1 MRRSLSSIVSPI
13 KEHMSTSTFP
23 TAPLPQGGI
32 APGVQEDADPFDDDR
47 DRMRPTTPTFPD
59 EDADDDEDVERT
71 PLPSMFR
78 IEYDEGRTP
87 QPQVDDE
94 AQDAEDAE
102 LGSEPPTPVPARP
115 AMAKSLSAPSVRTLP
130 PAFPEAKSNDELA
143 PCQPAKSLPSS
154 RLPKP
159 KTVGRS
165 KSMTTVKTALSASA
179 PVSSAPLFTFAAPSR
194 PLTSAGEQVA
204 TESAPI
210 PPTQSVLSDSS
221 KPNWR
226 RGSGVAVGTKVSSTK
241 FTDADTVRPNLA
253 PSAKRAMVSAT
264 MFSDPAL
271 GGAARR
277 PKTARGAKEAKE
289 KEPPRM
295 FGAPARPRSRSSINS
310 ISSNPLAP
318 APASKRAD
326 SEAGDVNCPSH
337 IAKEHQDLDVLV
349 SEIVNADAPEPLLRA
364 FGQSTRVQTRVRPKG
379 AR

>member
-1 MRRSLSSIVSPI
+1 
-13 KEHMSTSTFP
+13 MSTFL

-32 APGVQEDADPFDDDR
+32 APGAQEDADPFGDDR

-59 EDADDDEDVERT
+59 EDADEDEDVERT

-78 IEYDEGRTP
+78 VEHDEGRTP

-102 LGSEPPTPVPARP
+102 LGSEPPTPVPTRP
-115 AMAKSLSAPSVRTLP
+115 AMPKSLSAPSVRPLP
-130 PAFPEAKSNDELA
+130 PAFPEAKPNDELA

-154 RLPKP
+154 RLPKL

-165 KSMTTVKTALSASA
+165 KSMTTAKTALSASG
-179 PVSSAPLFTFAAPSR
+179 PVSSAPVFTFAATSR

-204 TESAPI
+204 TEPAPEA
-210 PPTQSVLSDSS
+210 PTQSVLSDSS
-221 KPNWR
+221 KLNWR
-226 RGSGVAVGTKVSSTK
+226 RGSRVAPDTKLSSTK
-241 FTDADTVRPNLA
+241 STDADTVRPHLA
-253 PSAKRAMVSAT
+253 PSAKRAMLSAT
-264 MFSDPAL
+264 AFSDPAL

-289 KEPPRM
+289 KEPPRI
-295 FGAPARPRSRSSINS
+295 FGAAARPRSRSSINAM
-310 ISSNPLAP
+310 SSNPP
-318 APASKRAD
+318 APASKPVD
-326 SEAGDVNCPSH
+326 SGAGDVNSPSH
-337 IAKEHQDLDVLV
+337 IAKEHQDLDVLA
-349 SEIVNADAPEPLLRA
+349 SGIVNADAPVPPSRA